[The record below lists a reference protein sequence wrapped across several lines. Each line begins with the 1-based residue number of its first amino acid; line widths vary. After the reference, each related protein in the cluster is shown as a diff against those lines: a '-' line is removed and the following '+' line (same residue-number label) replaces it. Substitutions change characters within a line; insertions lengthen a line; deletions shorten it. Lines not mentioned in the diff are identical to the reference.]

1 MLGEQ
6 NSHRASL
13 LAIVQTVNFDDLNCR
28 PSDTPMWSSDC
39 PIRRFGVQIVLI
51 DYWECRPSNCT
62 AVAAAVAAA
71 DSDL

>member
-1 MLGEQ
+1 MLGDQ

-13 LAIVQTVNFDDLNCR
+13 WVIVQTVKFDDLNCR
-28 PSDTPMWSSDC
+28 PSDLPMWSSDRQ
-39 PIRRFGVQIVLI
+39 IRCFGVQIVLI

-71 DSDL
+71 DSHL

>member
-6 NSHRASL
+6 NSQRASL
-13 LAIVQTVNFDDLNCR
+13 LAIVQTVKFDDLNCR
-28 PSDTPMWSSDC
+28 PSDTPMWSADRQ
-39 PIRRFGVQIVLI
+39 IRRFGVQIILFN
-51 DYWECRPSNCT
+51 YWECRPSNCT